1 MKSSE
6 FRLEELLALVGSSP
20 LESATSEVL
29 ALAEAVWYQGYRP
42 TQADLDSLARSVE
55 HQSFKRTLCVLE
67 LLSQYPVCPRST
79 AKELQKL
86 TQDFHVKYSSPGSSE
101 ALKGRYSPSKRWGLA
116 EATGPIRQ
124 SLLSIQTRSY
134 AISKGGLHGFS
145 AQ

>member
-1 MKSSE
+1 MEPNLS
-6 FRLEELLALVGSSP
+6 RLEELLALVGSCP
-20 LESATSEVL
+20 LERATSEVL

-42 TQADLDSLARSVE
+42 TQADLDALSCVVE
-55 HQSFKRTLCVLE
+55 PQSFKRTLCVLE

-86 TQDFHVKYSSPGSSE
+86 TQYFHAKYSSSGSSE

-134 AISKGGLHGFS
+134 ASSRGGLHGFS
-145 AQ
+145 TL